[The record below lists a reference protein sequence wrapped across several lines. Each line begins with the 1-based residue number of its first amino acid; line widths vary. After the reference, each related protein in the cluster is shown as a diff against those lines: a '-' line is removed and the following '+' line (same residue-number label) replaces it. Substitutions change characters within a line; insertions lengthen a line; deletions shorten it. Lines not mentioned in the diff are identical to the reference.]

1 MKKNENLKDS
11 LKKVMCVGKISNWEQ
26 RVSTYLEQCVEHTDE
41 DTCEGYIYEQIKKG
55 EKVSDLL
62 KDFCDGGHNCF
73 QSGRC
78 MLYDTLVGLKNS
90 KCISIKLVVPS
101 DTDLEQLKL
110 DLYSIGFD
118 GDIKIDVVV
127 E

>member
-1 MKKNENLKDS
+1 MIKKENLKDS
-11 LKKVMCVGKISNWEQ
+11 TKRLVCVGKINSWEQ

-73 QSGRC
+73 QSGGC
-78 MLYDTLVGLKNS
+78 MLYDTLMGLKNS

-101 DTDLEQLKL
+101 GTDLEQLKL

>member
-1 MKKNENLKDS
+1 MIKKENLKDNT
-11 LKKVMCVGKISNWEQ
+11 KKVVCVGRINNWEQ
-26 RVSTYLEQCVEHTDE
+26 KVSTYLEQLVEHTDE
-41 DTCEGYIYEQIKKG
+41 DTCEGYIYGELKKG
-55 EKVSDLL
+55 SKVSDIL
-62 KDFCDGGHNCF
+62 KDFCNGGNNCF
-73 QSGRC
+73 ENGRC
-78 MLYDTLVGLKNS
+78 MLYDTLMGLKNG